1 MFPTGQQGWEP
12 NLIKLNLGKKCLN
25 ATLLDNTFIPESTVS
40 FNNKNE
46 DKLETEELELDMDA
60 IGEQNQET
68 SELIEADI
76 MKRTGFI
83 FN

>member
-1 MFPTGQQGWEP
+1 ME
-12 NLIKLNLGKKCLN
+12 KKVLN
-25 ATLLDNTFIPESTVS
+25 ATLLDNPFIPESTVS